1 ENMLIFQQ
9 FAFDNISYL
18 KQPKVDEPE
27 PIISGL
33 CRAPIARGNRQLINI
48 TNRKEKIYKGDK
60 ANFTIRQV
68 TELCHTISDYLKTLK
83 RLGCRE
89 VSNPFGMES
98 YISIHFQRLRNVRFN
113 LRKAD
118 DAMKPHIKPEDLA
131 KESEA
136 IIEYDDKAI
145 TIIA

>member
-1 ENMLIFQQ
+1 MNVLQKEIKSRQIS
-9 FAFDNISYL
+9 FATFTCMFYTFM
-18 KQPKVDEPE
+18 
-27 PIISGL
+27 

-60 ANFTIRQV
+60 ADFTIKQV
-68 TELCHTISDYLKTLK
+68 TELCHTISDYLKILE
-83 RLGCRE
+83 RLGTRDRE

-98 YISIHFQRLRNVRFN
+98 YISIHFQRLRNVRSN

-136 IIEYDDKAI
+136 IIDYDDKAI